1 MKKFLSLC
9 IVGCLFVASPAFAQN
24 AGKSKSAA
32 KAKKTKR
39 VRKPDRYDPAVPKPT
54 LAGVKY
60 GDHER
65 HVLDFWRAESDAPT
79 PLVFIIHGGGWTG
92 GSKERAQRFA
102 DVAGC
107 LEAGISV
114 AAINYRYTSQ
124 AAEFNIQPPVKAPLR
139 DAARALQFVRSKAGE
154 WNLDK
159 ERIGAAGGSAGAC
172 SSLWLAFHDDLA
184 DPESDD
190 AVARES
196 TRLWCAAVTGA
207 QTTLDP
213 KQMKEWT
220 PNSRYGGHAFG
231 LRSFAAF
238 LEGRDKILPWIAEYS
253 PYANVTRGDPPVY
266 LTYSRPPALGKP
278 EKDPTHTA
286 NFGVKLQEHCAARG
300 VECELAYPGAPNV
313 KHKTPTEYLIAALKQ
328 DRGRK
333 KETGWIQ
340 LFNGR
345 DLSGWTP
352 KIRYQKLG
360 EDPRKTFRV
369 EDGVIKVG
377 YENYDEFKET
387 FGHLFHKTLFSRYRL
402 RVEYRFVGEQ
412 LKGGPGWAYRNSG
425 LMLHGQIPETMA
437 KDQDFPDSIEVQL
450 LGGNGKDERT
460 TLNLCTPG
468 TDVVMKGRLLK
479 NHCINS
485 KSKTYHGDQWVSVE
499 VLVDGSK
506 GFKHLIDG
514 KVVLE
519 YESPQLDDGTL
530 LNGGTISLQSESHPC
545 EFRKVELLPLD

>member
-1 MKKFLSLC
+1 M
-9 IVGCLFVASPAFAQN
+9 
-24 AGKSKSAA
+24 
-32 KAKKTKR
+32 
-39 VRKPDRYDPAVPKPT
+39 
-54 LAGVKY
+54 
-60 GDHER
+60 
-65 HVLDFWRAESDAPT
+65 
-79 PLVFIIHGGGWTG
+79 
-92 GSKERAQRFA
+92 
-102 DVAGC
+102 
-107 LEAGISV
+107 
-114 AAINYRYTSQ
+114 
-124 AAEFNIQPPVKAPLR
+124 
-139 DAARALQFVRSKAGE
+139 
-154 WNLDK
+154 
-159 ERIGAAGGSAGAC
+159 
-172 SSLWLAFHDDLA
+172 
-184 DPESDD
+184 
-190 AVARES
+190 
-196 TRLWCAAVTGA
+196 
-207 QTTLDP
+207 
-213 KQMKEWT
+213 
-220 PNSRYGGHAFG
+220 
-231 LRSFAAF
+231 
-238 LEGRDKILPWIAEYS
+238 
-253 PYANVTRGDPPVY
+253 
-266 LTYSRPPALGKP
+266 
-278 EKDPTHTA
+278 
-286 NFGVKLQEHCAARG
+286 
-300 VECELAYPGAPNV
+300 
-313 KHKTPTEYLIAALKQ
+313 
-328 DRGRK
+328 
-333 KETGWIQ
+333 
-340 LFNGR
+340 FNGR